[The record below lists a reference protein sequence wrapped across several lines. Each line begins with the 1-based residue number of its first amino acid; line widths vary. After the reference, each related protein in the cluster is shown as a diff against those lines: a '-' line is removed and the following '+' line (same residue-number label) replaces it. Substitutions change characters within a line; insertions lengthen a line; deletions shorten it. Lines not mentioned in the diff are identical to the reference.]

1 MARRCTFNLDYANP
15 RIVES
20 YAEHFVIG
28 GYRSNGDE
36 RYFLDIFLPYRNR
49 EPKCRINILDEFK
62 SMESSYNLKSLDR
75 VIFPRLKWSD
85 R

>member
-1 MARRCTFNLDYANP
+1 MDYSDP
-15 RIVES
+15 KIVES

-28 GYRSNGDE
+28 GYRSEGDE
-36 RYFLDIFLPYRNR
+36 RNYLDIFLPYRNR

-62 SMESSYNLKSLDR
+62 SMKSGYALKSLDR